1 MLPHAVSYALR
12 ATKTAQDRIRQS
24 RDVLYRDT
32 PSCVAFSGAIW
43 MLAAMVWYRAVLYGW
58 WPYNYKFGPL
68 PTTAGLCSV
77 TLKGVHLCL

>member
-58 WPYNYKFGPL
+58 WPYNYKLG
-68 PTTAGLCSV
+68 A
-77 TLKGVHLCL
+77 